1 MTLDEKIAGLRE
13 VVARL
18 EVDVGSGS
26 SARSMAKQQAK
37 TMLEDLEREGRVVR
51 TRDTVAAYLWQ
62 LKHGQF

>member
-1 MTLDEKIAGLRE
+1 MTLDEKVAGLRA
-13 VVARL
+13 VIDRL

-26 SARSMAKQQAK
+26 SARSMAKWQAR

>member
-1 MTLDEKIAGLRE
+1 MTLDEKVAGLRA
-13 VVARL
+13 VIDRL

-26 SARSMAKQQAK
+26 SARSMAKRQAR
-37 TMLEDLEREGRVVR
+37 TMLEDLGREGRVVR

>member
-1 MTLDEKIAGLRE
+1 MALEEKIAGLKD
-13 VVARL
+13 VIARL
-18 EVDVGSGS
+18 EVDVGSGN
-26 SARSMAKQQAK
+26 SARSMAKRQAR

>member
-1 MTLDEKIAGLRE
+1 MTLDEKVAGLRA
-13 VVARL
+13 VIDRL

-26 SARSMAKQQAK
+26 SARSMAKRQAR

-51 TRDTVAAYLWQ
+51 TRDPVAAYLWQ